1 MMKRLAATGMLTLGA
16 GAVLMGSTPAM
27 ASDDEGNKNAS
38 IVGVQTCRG
47 VEVNILIASIHNIL
61 GQTYE
66 QGDCANGSNVEDS
79 GYKHDG
85 NDGNG
90 NHFNK
95 HDFHK
100 HGWGH
105 HHDHH

>member
-47 VEVNILIASIHNIL
+47 VEIALIGLAIHNIL

-66 QGDCANGSNVEDS
+66 QGDCINGSTVEDS
-79 GYKHDG
+79 GYKHGG

-90 NHFNK
+90 H
-95 HDFHK
+95 HSDK

-105 HHDHH
+105 DHD